1 METHPLGRL
10 LNILDYA
17 ISSLRRKL
25 LKNLLVFVVFT
36 AVIFLFSSLLLTKS
50 ALTEMAGQ
58 LLAAAPDI
66 TVQQLSAGRQESI
79 ATASGQLLQGI
90 PGITAIQPRIW
101 GYYFD
106 EKNGANYTVIGLPQ
120 GKAEERS
127 TLGRTLAKG
136 RLPQPE
142 ERGKVVLSAAVRQ
155 QLGLGERRF
164 FSLFRPDLELLSFEV
179 IGTFADSSD
188 PLAADT
194 ILMNEADARALF
206 AIAEGQATDL
216 LVVVANPL
224 EIETIAMK
232 ISERLPGVR
241 VITKNRIEKTYR
253 AVFGWRSG
261 FAAGCLLL
269 TLSAFV
275 ILAWDK
281 ASGLSGEELREVGIL
296 KILGWQTG
304 DILLLRFY
312 EALLIALFSFL
323 CGWLLAWIHV
333 GSFQATLF
341 RPIMLGWSVLRPN
354 FALLPPL
361 AATDLLL
368 VFSVSVLPYLAA
380 TAVPAWRAATVPA
393 HSAL

>member
-1 METHPLGRL
+1 MDPHPLGRL

-25 LKNLLVFVVFT
+25 LKNLLVLVVFT
-36 AVIFLFSSLLLTKS
+36 AVVFLFSSLLLTKS
-50 ALTEMAGQ
+50 ALTDMAGQ

-66 TVQQLSAGRQESI
+66 TVQQLSGGRQVSI
-79 ATASGQLLQGI
+79 TTAAEDQLQGI
-90 PGITAIQPRIW
+90 PGIRQIRKRIW

-120 GKAEERS
+120 SKAEES
-127 TLGRTLAKG
+127 SNLGHILAEG

-142 ERGKVVLSAAVRQ
+142 EQGKVALSAAVRQ

-164 FSLFRPDLELLSFEV
+164 FSLFRPDLKLLSFEV
-179 IGTFADSSD
+179 IGILADISD

-206 AIAEGQATDL
+206 AVADGQVTDL
-216 LVVVANPL
+216 LVAVANPL

-241 VITKNRIEKTYR
+241 VITKNRINKTYR

-275 ILAWDK
+275 ILSWDK

-312 EALLIALFSFL
+312 EALLIALLAFL
-323 CGWLLAWIHV
+323 SGWLLAWIHV
-333 GSFQATLF
+333 ASFQAALF

-393 HSAL
+393 HSVL